1 MTFEQQKDISHVM
14 GAGEFALEAAGGAA
28 DLMVTSDDTSIYTVE
43 ADRINVRSFQ
53 VRPLKVEMNVPAL
66 YQFLISPFHLLRRH
80 YFGTIFWDDYKFM
93 ILEV

>member
-14 GAGEFALEAAGGAA
+14 GAGEFALEAAAGGAA

-53 VRPLKVEMNVPAL
+53 VRPLKIEM
-66 YQFLISPFHLLRRH
+66 
-80 YFGTIFWDDYKFM
+80 
-93 ILEV
+93 

>member
-14 GAGEFALEAAGGAA
+14 GAGEFALEAAAGGAA

-53 VRPLKVEMNVPAL
+53 VRPLKNEMKVPVL
-66 YQFLISPFHLLRRH
+66 YQFLMHQHKSFSSPLWTLF
-80 YFGTIFWDDYKFM
+80 
-93 ILEV
+93 

>member
-53 VRPLKVEMNVPAL
+53 VRPLKIEMKMPAL
-66 YQFLISPFHLLRRH
+66 HQFIMHQHKSFSSPLETL
-80 YFGTIFWDDYKFM
+80 FWDD
-93 ILEV
+93 ILG

>member
-53 VRPLKVEMNVPAL
+53 VRPLKIEMKVLVL
-66 YQFLISPFHLLRRH
+66 YQFLMHQHKSFVDFILRR
-80 YFGTIFWDDYKFM
+80 YLGMIFWDDS
-93 ILEV
+93 IS

>member
-53 VRPLKVEMNVPAL
+53 VRPLKIKMKVPAL
-66 YQFLISPFHLLRRH
+66 HQHKSVSSTL
-80 YFGTIFWDDYKFM
+80 GTLFWDD
-93 ILEV
+93 ILE

>member
-14 GAGEFALEAAGGAA
+14 GAGEFALEAAGGAT

-53 VRPLKVEMNVPAL
+53 VRPLKIEMKVPAL
-66 YQFLISPFHLLRRH
+66 YQFLMHQHKSFSSPL
-80 YFGTIFWDDYKFM
+80 GTLFWGNILDDPDS
-93 ILEV
+93 